1 MEKGLLAMSA
11 SERERSSVMR
21 ALSKGRLRQGEAAE
35 RLGLSVR
42 QVKRL
47 LRVWRESGDA
57 GLVSRQR
64 GRVSPRRLA
73 TSKRAEIEELLR
85 SKYPDFG
92 ATFAAE
98 KLFEL
103 NGIKV
108 SRETVRRIQLS
119 LGLARARRR
128 RAGRVH
134 SPRERRPRF
143 GELIQIDGSPHDW
156 FEGRGPHCTLIV
168 FIDDATSRLTAL
180 HFAPTETTKAYICA
194 LRTHILS
201 HGAPLAFYSDRHGVF
216 QVNAKEAQ
224 SGDGYTE
231 FGRVAERL
239 DIELIPASTPQAK
252 GRVERA
258 NQTLQDRLIKEMRLA
273 GICDIPGAQAFAQ
286 RFITLWNKKF
296 AVPPLD
302 EADAHRPW
310 TKGLEAL
317 EEKLAR
323 QEERVLSKAL
333 TFSTGGKIYCV
344 KTTGPGTALRGARVT
359 LLHFQDGAMRVDYKG
374 RTLACTLVRT
384 RPGPRQSED
393 EKTLDARMAEIVA
406 AAAKT
411 KTEPLSPPGRG

>member
-1 MEKGLLAMSA
+1 MTVTRKRIS
-11 SERERSSVMR
+11 RP
-21 ALSKGRLRQGEAAE
+21 
-35 RLGLSVR
+35 
-42 QVKRL
+42 QVT
-47 LRVWRESGDA
+47 V
-57 GLVSRQR
+57 
-64 GRVSPRRLA
+64 P
-73 TSKRAEIEELLR
+73 
-85 SKYPDFG
+85 
-92 ATFAAE
+92 
-98 KLFEL
+98 
-103 NGIKV
+103 
-108 SRETVRRIQLS
+108 TVRRIQLS

-180 HFAPTETTKAYICA
+180 HFAPTETTKAYIFA

-296 AVPPLD
+296 AAPPLD

-406 AAAKT
+406 AATKT

>member
-1 MEKGLLAMSA
+1 M
-11 SERERSSVMR
+11 
-21 ALSKGRLRQGEAAE
+21 
-35 RLGLSVR
+35 
-42 QVKRL
+42 
-47 LRVWRESGDA
+47 
-57 GLVSRQR
+57 
-64 GRVSPRRLA
+64 
-73 TSKRAEIEELLR
+73 
-85 SKYPDFG
+85 
-92 ATFAAE
+92 
-98 KLFEL
+98 
-103 NGIKV
+103 
-108 SRETVRRIQLS
+108 
-119 LGLARARRR
+119 
-128 RAGRVH
+128 
-134 SPRERRPRF
+134 
-143 GELIQIDGSPHDW
+143 
-156 FEGRGPHCTLIV
+156 

-286 RFITLWNKKF
+286 RFIALWNKKF
-296 AVPPLD
+296 AAPPLD

-406 AAAKT
+406 AATKT
-411 KTEPLSPPGRG
+411 KTESLSPPG

>member
-1 MEKGLLAMSA
+1 
-11 SERERSSVMR
+11 
-21 ALSKGRLRQGEAAE
+21 
-35 RLGLSVR
+35 
-42 QVKRL
+42 
-47 LRVWRESGDA
+47 
-57 GLVSRQR
+57 
-64 GRVSPRRLA
+64 VSPRRLA
-73 TSKRAEIEELLR
+73 ASKRAEIEELLR

-239 DIELIPASTPQAK
+239 DIELIPARP
-252 GRVERA
+252 RRPRA
-258 NQTLQDRLIKEMRLA
+258 V
-273 GICDIPGAQAFAQ
+273 
-286 RFITLWNKKF
+286 W
-296 AVPPLD
+296 
-302 EADAHRPW
+302 
-310 TKGLEAL
+310 
-317 EEKLAR
+317 
-323 QEERVLSKAL
+323 S
-333 TFSTGGKIYCV
+333 
-344 KTTGPGTALRGARVT
+344 GP
-359 LLHFQDGAMRVDYKG
+359 
-374 RTLACTLVRT
+374 T
-384 RPGPRQSED
+384 RPCRTG
-393 EKTLDARMAEIVA
+393 
-406 AAAKT
+406 
-411 KTEPLSPPGRG
+411 